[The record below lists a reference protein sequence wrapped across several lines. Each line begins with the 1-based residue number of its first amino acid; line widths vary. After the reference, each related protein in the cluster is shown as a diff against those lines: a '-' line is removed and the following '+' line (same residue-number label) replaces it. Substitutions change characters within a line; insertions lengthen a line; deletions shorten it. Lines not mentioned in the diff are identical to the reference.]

1 MGKQTKSGPADAAI
15 SDMIFEEVGPVS
27 VTPTLDHLTG
37 ADETRP
43 VEMGD
48 AFGPSD
54 TPGEI
59 HESTRLVRVAGKKQ
73 LEDMVY
79 QTHSSARMQ
88 PLPKGTV
95 VHLEDRYGKCFPVT
109 KTLTIIG
116 RVQQVADVVFS
127 DDDLSR
133 HHAALSFA
141 SGRFILEDLD
151 STNGT
156 FVNGKR
162 IKKVELTPGDEL
174 RFGSQVLK
182 LVVSNA

>member
-1 MGKQTKSGPADAAI
+1 MGKQTKSGPTDAAI

-27 VTPTLDHLTG
+27 VTPTLDHLTTTE
-37 ADETRP
+37 ETRP
-43 VEMGD
+43 VEIGD
-48 AFGPSD
+48 AFGPSEES
-54 TPGEI
+54 GEF
-59 HESTRLVRVAGKKQ
+59 HESTRLVKVAGKKQ
-73 LEDMVY
+73 IEEMMQ
-79 QTHSSARMQ
+79 QTQNSARMQ

-95 VHLEDRYGKCFPVT
+95 VHLEDSNGKRFPVT
-109 KTLTIIG
+109 KALTIIG

-141 SGRFILEDLD
+141 AGHFILEDLD

-162 IKKVELTPGDEL
+162 IKKVELAMGDEL
-174 RFGSQVLK
+174 RFGSQVLR
-182 LVVSNA
+182 LVISNA